1 MDTGGKNKF
10 YHFGW
15 DFLLIFALANM
26 KLLSTLTVQ
35 GWAPLSVEASDPQLL
50 GGSAGQ
56 WSGFVGHH
64 LCKTDNQQMS
74 HIRKLD

>member
-1 MDTGGKNKF
+1 M
-10 YHFGW
+10 
-15 DFLLIFALANM
+15 
-26 KLLSTLTVQ
+26 LTVQ

-64 LCKTDNQQMS
+64 LCTTDNQQMS
-74 HIRKLD
+74 HINKLD